1 VSQPA
6 RPIRTVALVA
16 CCAEKLQ
23 HAAPAREFYRSPL
36 FRLSLAYAE
45 RVAGEVYVLSAQHGL
60 VALDQVLE
68 PYDLALSE
76 MDAWER
82 AWWAHEVEAQ
92 LAEVLGAE
100 LDTKLEEAEP
110 MDPIDSEWFLHAP
123 HLRVV
128 LLAGKLYRP
137 GGFVERYLEEP
148 LAGMDIGERLSW
160 LKSQVVEAQP
170 EVA

>member
-1 VSQPA
+1 MTPDV
-6 RPIRTVALVA
+6 IRTVALVA
-16 CCAEKLQ
+16 CCAEKLP
-23 HAAPAREFYRSPL
+23 HAAPANELYRSTL
-36 FRLSLAYAE
+36 FRLSQAYAA

-92 LAEVLGAE
+92 LADVLGAE
-100 LDTKLEEAEP
+100 LDVKLDEPDP
-110 MDPIDSEWFLHAP
+110 MDPIDSEWFLHDP
-123 HLRVV
+123 SLRVV

-137 GGFVERYLEEP
+137 AGFVERYLEEP
-148 LAGMDIGERLSW
+148 MAGMGIGQRLSW
-160 LKSQVVEAQP
+160 LRAQVVEAQP